1 MNMQNTD
8 TKERKKKSLREQ
20 AFDSS
25 SNGVHMA
32 HPRPIPTSP
41 TWVTY
46 SSEVH
51 PDLKRALAHYAAFH
65 LIEYGNMLLIGSGTT
80 LNCLMDEIIGR
91 HVQERRAFDLIIL
104 T

>member
-1 MNMQNTD
+1 MLKVIML
-8 TKERKKKSLREQ
+8 ERNLS
-20 AFDSS
+20 
-25 SNGVHMA
+25 
-32 HPRPIPTSP
+32 TSP

-51 PDLKRALAHYAAFH
+51 PDLKRALTHYAAFH

-91 HVQERRAFDLIIL
+91 RSGKKSI
-104 T
+104 